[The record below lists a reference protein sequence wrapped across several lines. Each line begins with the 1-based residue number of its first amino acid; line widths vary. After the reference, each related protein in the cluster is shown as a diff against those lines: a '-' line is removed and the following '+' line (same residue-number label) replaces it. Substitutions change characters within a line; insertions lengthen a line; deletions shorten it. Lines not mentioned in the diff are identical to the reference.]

1 MTYFLCFHMIK
12 NEHSTNV
19 LRRLSSP
26 FNCTVC
32 MYKKPTRR
40 VYMFVCIYAW
50 NKNPKEH
57 KDKKPEL
64 FFQSI
69 LGLIGSITR
78 TRRRWQI
85 PSWKLDEEHLP
96 IPLRLRSWANGG
108 HLRHVART
116 SVRRRTVTRRP
127 CSCGGGGGRMEEDK
141 QKKQDDSD
149 GFSQKHHGRGHE
161 E

>member
-1 MTYFLCFHMIK
+1 MLLYSFQ
-12 NEHSTNV
+12 
-19 LRRLSSP
+19 SP
-26 FNCTVC
+26 FYCAIC

-40 VYMFVCIYAW
+40 VYMFVCIYAC

-57 KDKKPEL
+57 KEKKPEL
-64 FFQSI
+64 FFHSI

-116 SVRRRTVTRRP
+116 SVRRRTVTRRR
-127 CSCGGGGGRMEEDK
+127 CGGCGRMEEDK

-149 GFSQKHHGRGHE
+149 GFSQEHHGRGHE